1 MGRKHETDRSSVC
14 LWGQM
19 AVIRQREDRKGKSSM
34 TGFTTGIIVS
44 GKEKGL
50 VTLGRTQVP
59 GRQPSGNIYDS

>member
-44 GKEKGL
+44 GKEKG
-50 VTLGRTQVP
+50 VSDFGKDTSTWETAKW
-59 GRQPSGNIYDS
+59 